1 MDAIYEGINR
11 STIIY
16 PISTLTIMSDEL
28 EKAGESYA
36 EQLTVAEK
44 MIELNIEE
52 ISLEIQYSSL
62 SKEELLAAAEELVH
76 ATDVKKA
83 YNQLQA
89 IRNALEDLLDQ
100 ERPGM
105 IRTWV
110 EDGNDPRDFVAPADT
125 TKQSIQ
131 QIISVFKKRREDE
144 RRRAEEEKLH
154 NLKQKQFILEK
165 IKALVDSEENDQSL
179 NALREYMRQWKE
191 VRQIPKEY
199 QDELYAAYKFQVDK
213 FYNQLSVF
221 NELKELDKDKNLE
234 LKIDLI
240 KRAEQLKDEPNIRKA
255 LLQLNKYHDDW
266 KNTGPVRSEISE
278 DIWKRFKAAS
288 DIVIDAKKA
297 QQAEIDEERKQNL
310 DKKIILIERAE
321 TSIAVMPSQPK
332 EWTKIGK
339 ELDELMAEW
348 KRIGPVPVDKNEEI
362 WNKFKAIRNQYY
374 GERKHFFKDLNS
386 SKKDNLAKKE
396 ALCEKAELL
405 KDSNDFMKTSDALAK
420 LQEEWKTIGPVPEE
434 HNDVIWKRFRTAFDH
449 FYSRKNEWFKQRKQ
463 DESGALIKKK
473 EVIVGLEALK
483 ANETIDHQTLFNEL
497 KSWQKQWNEA
507 GFISGKS
514 YQQLNKTYQTLADE
528 IFNRYR
534 AASNNQRNSNQK
546 EHFSNLASSSDG
558 QKRLQLEERKIKEKI
573 AKFRDEIATMENNKS
588 FFKHSKNAGAFVK
601 QFDDNIAKATEQIAK
616 AEQELKLLKSVK
628 S

>member
-1 MDAIYEGINR
+1 
-11 STIIY
+11 
-16 PISTLTIMSDEL
+16 MSDEL
-28 EKAGESYA
+28 EKAAESYA
-36 EQLTVAEK
+36 EQLTVAEQ
-44 MIELNIEE
+44 MIELNTEE
-52 ISLEIQYSSL
+52 ISLELQYSTL

-89 IRNALEDLLDQ
+89 IRNALDDLLDQ

-110 EDGNDPRDFVAPADT
+110 EAGNDPRDFVAPADN
-125 TKQSIQ
+125 TKQSLQ
-131 QIISVFKKRREDE
+131 LIIAAFKKRREDE
-144 RRRAEEEKLH
+144 RKRSEEEKLH
-154 NLKQKQFILEK
+154 NLKQKQLILDK

-266 KNTGPVRSEISE
+266 KNTGPVRAEISE

-297 QQAEIDEERKQNL
+297 EQATIDAERQQNL
-310 DKKIILIERAE
+310 DKKIVLIERAE
-321 TSIAVMPSQPK
+321 TSIAVVPTQPK
-332 EWTKIGK
+332 EWAKIGK

-348 KRIGPVPVDKNEEI
+348 KKSGPVPTDKNEEI

-386 SKKDNLAKKE
+386 SKKDNLTKKE
-396 ALCEKAELL
+396 ALCDKAESL
-405 KDSNDFMKTSDALAK
+405 KDSNEFMKTSDALAK
-420 LQEEWKTIGPVPEE
+420 LQDEWKTVGPVPEDQ
-434 HNDVIWKRFRTAFDH
+434 NDLVWKRFRTAFDH
-449 FYSRKNEWFKQRKQ
+449 FYARKNEWFKQRKQ
-463 DESGALIKKK
+463 EESGAIVKKK
-473 EVIVGLEALK
+473 EVILGLEALK
-483 ANETIDHQTLFNEL
+483 SNETIDHQSLFNEL
-497 KSWQKQWNEA
+497 KVWQKQWNDA

-514 YQQLNKTYQTLADE
+514 YQQMNKSYQALADE

-546 EHFSNLASSSDG
+546 EHFNNLATSTDG

-573 AKFRDEIATMENNKS
+573 TKFKDEIATMENNKS

>member
-1 MDAIYEGINR
+1 
-11 STIIY
+11 
-16 PISTLTIMSDEL
+16 MSDEL
-28 EKAGESYA
+28 EKAAESYA
-36 EQLTVAEK
+36 EQLTVAEQ
-44 MIELNIEE
+44 MIELNTEE
-52 ISLEIQYSSL
+52 ISLELQYSTL

-89 IRNALEDLLDQ
+89 IRNALDDLLDQ

-110 EDGNDPRDFVAPADT
+110 EAGNDPRDFVAPADT

-131 QIISVFKKRREDE
+131 QIITAFKKRREDE
-144 RRRAEEEKLH
+144 RKRAEEEKLH
-154 NLKQKQFILEK
+154 NLKQKQLILDK

-266 KNTGPVRSEISE
+266 KNTGPVRAEISE

-297 QQAEIDEERKQNL
+297 EQATIDAERQQNL
-310 DKKIILIERAE
+310 DKKIVLIERAE
-321 TSIAVMPSQPK
+321 TSIAVVPTQPK
-332 EWTKIGK
+332 EWAKIGK

-348 KRIGPVPVDKNEEI
+348 KKIGPVPADKNEEI
-362 WNKFKAIRNQYY
+362 WTKFKAIRNQYY

-386 SKKDNLAKKE
+386 SKKDNLTKKE
-396 ALCEKAELL
+396 ALCEKAESL
-405 KDSNDFMKTSDALAK
+405 KDSNEFMKTSDALAK
-420 LQEEWKTIGPVPEE
+420 LQDEWKTVGPVPEDQ
-434 HNDVIWKRFRTAFDH
+434 NDLVWKRFRTAFDH
-449 FYSRKNEWFKQRKQ
+449 FYARKNEWFKQRKQ
-463 DESGALIKKK
+463 EESGAIVKKK
-473 EVIVGLEALK
+473 EVILGLEALK
-483 ANETIDHQTLFNEL
+483 SNETIDHQTLFNEL
-497 KSWQKQWNEA
+497 KVWQKQWNDA

-514 YQQLNKTYQTLADE
+514 YQQMNKSYQALADE

-534 AASNNQRNSNQK
+534 SASNNQRNSNQK
-546 EHFSNLASSSDG
+546 EHFSNLATSTDG

-573 AKFRDEIATMENNKS
+573 TKFKDEIATMENNKS

>member
-1 MDAIYEGINR
+1 
-11 STIIY
+11 
-16 PISTLTIMSDEL
+16 MSDEL
-28 EKAGESYA
+28 EKAAESYA
-36 EQLTVAEK
+36 EQLTVAEQ
-44 MIELNIEE
+44 MIELNTEE
-52 ISLEIQYSSL
+52 ISLELQYSTL

-89 IRNALEDLLDQ
+89 IRNALDDLLDQ

-110 EDGNDPRDFVAPADT
+110 EAGNDPRDFVAPADT

-131 QIISVFKKRREDE
+131 QIITAFKKRREDE
-144 RRRAEEEKLH
+144 RKRAEEEKLH
-154 NLKQKQFILEK
+154 NLKQKQLILDK

-266 KNTGPVRSEISE
+266 KNTGPVRAEISE

-297 QQAEIDEERKQNL
+297 EQATIDAERQQNL
-310 DKKIILIERAE
+310 DKKIVLIERAE
-321 TSIAVMPSQPK
+321 TSIAVVPTQPK
-332 EWTKIGK
+332 EWAKIGK

-348 KRIGPVPVDKNEEI
+348 KKIGPVPTDKNEEI
-362 WNKFKAIRNQYY
+362 WTKFKAIRNQYY

-386 SKKDNLAKKE
+386 SKKDNLTKKE
-396 ALCEKAELL
+396 ALCEKAESL
-405 KDSNDFMKTSDALAK
+405 KDSNEFMKTSDALAK
-420 LQEEWKTIGPVPEE
+420 LQDEWKTVGPVPEDQ
-434 HNDVIWKRFRTAFDH
+434 NDLVWKRFRTAFDH
-449 FYSRKNEWFKQRKQ
+449 FYARKNEWFKQRKQ
-463 DESGALIKKK
+463 EESGAIVKKK
-473 EVIVGLEALK
+473 EVILGLEALK
-483 ANETIDHQTLFNEL
+483 SNETIDHQTLFNEL
-497 KSWQKQWNEA
+497 KVWQKQWNDA

-514 YQQLNKTYQTLADE
+514 YQQMNKSYQALADE

-534 AASNNQRNSNQK
+534 SASNNQRNSNQK
-546 EHFSNLASSSDG
+546 EHFSNLATSTDG

-573 AKFRDEIATMENNKS
+573 TKFKDEIATMENNKS

>member
-1 MDAIYEGINR
+1 
-11 STIIY
+11 
-16 PISTLTIMSDEL
+16 MSDEL
-28 EKAGESYA
+28 EKAAESYA
-36 EQLTVAEK
+36 EQLTVAEQ
-44 MIELNIEE
+44 MIELNTEE
-52 ISLEIQYSSL
+52 ISLELQYSTL

-89 IRNALEDLLDQ
+89 IRNALDDLLDQ

-110 EDGNDPRDFVAPADT
+110 EAGNDPRDFVAPADN

-131 QIISVFKKRREDE
+131 QIITAFKKRREDE
-144 RRRAEEEKLH
+144 RKRAEEEKLH
-154 NLKQKQFILEK
+154 NLKQKQLILDK

-266 KNTGPVRSEISE
+266 KNTGPVRAEISE

-297 QQAEIDEERKQNL
+297 EQATIDAERQQNL
-310 DKKIILIERAE
+310 DKKIVLIERAE
-321 TSIAVMPSQPK
+321 TSIAVVPTQPK
-332 EWTKIGK
+332 EWAKIGK

-348 KRIGPVPVDKNEEI
+348 KKIGPVPADKNEAI

-386 SKKDNLAKKE
+386 SKKDNLTKKE
-396 ALCEKAELL
+396 ALCDKAESL
-405 KDSNDFMKTSDALAK
+405 KDSNEFMKTSDALAK
-420 LQEEWKTIGPVPEE
+420 LQDEWKTVGPVPEDQ
-434 HNDVIWKRFRTAFDH
+434 NDLVWKRFRTAFDH
-449 FYSRKNEWFKQRKQ
+449 FYARKNEWFKQRKQ
-463 DESGALIKKK
+463 EESGAIVKKK
-473 EVIVGLEALK
+473 EVILGLEALK
-483 ANETIDHQTLFNEL
+483 SNETIDHQTLFNEL
-497 KSWQKQWNEA
+497 KVWQKQWNDA

-514 YQQLNKTYQTLADE
+514 YQQMNKSYQALADE

-546 EHFSNLASSSDG
+546 EHFSNLATSTDG

-573 AKFRDEIATMENNKS
+573 TKFKDEIATMENNKS

>member
-1 MDAIYEGINR
+1 
-11 STIIY
+11 
-16 PISTLTIMSDEL
+16 MSDEL
-28 EKAGESYA
+28 EKAAESYA
-36 EQLTVAEK
+36 EQLTVAEQ
-44 MIELNIEE
+44 MIELNTEE
-52 ISLEIQYSSL
+52 ISLELQYSTL
-62 SKEELLAAAEELVH
+62 SKEELLTAAEELVH

-89 IRNALEDLLDQ
+89 IRNALDDLLDQ

-110 EDGNDPRDFVAPADT
+110 EAGNDPRDFVAPADN

-131 QIISVFKKRREDE
+131 QIITAFKKRREDE
-144 RRRAEEEKLH
+144 RKRAEEEKLH
-154 NLKQKQFILEK
+154 NLKQKQLILDK

-266 KNTGPVRSEISE
+266 KNTGPVRAEISE

-297 QQAEIDEERKQNL
+297 EQATIDAERQQNL
-310 DKKIILIERAE
+310 DKKIVLIERAE
-321 TSIAVMPSQPK
+321 TSIAVVPTQPK
-332 EWTKIGK
+332 EWAKIGK

-348 KRIGPVPVDKNEEI
+348 KKIGPVPTDKNEEI

-386 SKKDNLAKKE
+386 SKKDNLTKKE
-396 ALCEKAELL
+396 ALCDKAESL
-405 KDSNDFMKTSDALAK
+405 KDSNEFMKTSDALAK
-420 LQEEWKTIGPVPEE
+420 LQDEWKTVGPVPEDQ
-434 HNDVIWKRFRTAFDH
+434 NDLVWKRFRTAFDH
-449 FYSRKNEWFKQRKQ
+449 FYARKNEWFKQRKQ
-463 DESGALIKKK
+463 EESGAIVKKK
-473 EVIVGLEALK
+473 EVILGLEALK
-483 ANETIDHQTLFNEL
+483 SNETIDHQTLFNEL
-497 KSWQKQWNEA
+497 KVWQKQWNDA

-514 YQQLNKTYQTLADE
+514 YQQMNKSYQALADE

-546 EHFSNLASSSDG
+546 EHFSNLATSTDG
-558 QKRLQLEERKIKEKI
+558 QKHLQLEERKIKEKI
-573 AKFRDEIATMENNKS
+573 TKFKDEIATMENNKS

>member
-1 MDAIYEGINR
+1 
-11 STIIY
+11 
-16 PISTLTIMSDEL
+16 MSDEL
-28 EKAGESYA
+28 EKASESYA
-36 EQLTVAEK
+36 EQLTVAEQ
-44 MIELNIEE
+44 MIELNTEE
-52 ISLEIQYSSL
+52 ISLELQYSTL
-62 SKEELLAAAEELVH
+62 TKEELLAAADALVH
-76 ATDVKKA
+76 AIDVKKA
-83 YNQLQA
+83 FNQLQA
-89 IRNALEDLLDQ
+89 IRNALDDLLDQ
-100 ERPGM
+100 ERPGI

-110 EDGNDPRDFVAPADT
+110 EAGNDPRDFVAPVDS

-131 QIISVFKKRREDE
+131 RIVTDFKKRRENE
-144 RRRAEEEKLH
+144 RKRAEEEKLH
-154 NLKQKQFILEK
+154 NLKQKQLILDK
-165 IKALVDSEENDQSL
+165 IKALVDSEETDQSL
-179 NALREYMRQWKE
+179 NALRDYMRAWKE

-266 KNTGPVRSEISE
+266 KNTGPVRAEISE

-297 QQAEIDEERKQNL
+297 DQVTLDAERQQNL
-310 DKKIILIERAE
+310 DKKIVLIERAE
-321 TSIAVMPSQPK
+321 TSIAVVPTQPK
-332 EWTKIGK
+332 EWAKIGK

-348 KRIGPVPVDKNEEI
+348 KKIGPVPTDKNEEI

-374 GERKHFFKDLNS
+374 GERKHFFRDLNS
-386 SKKDNLAKKE
+386 SKKDNLTKKE
-396 ALCEKAELL
+396 ALCEKAESL
-405 KDSNDFMKTSDALAK
+405 KDSNEFMKTSDTFAK
-420 LQEEWKTIGPVPEE
+420 LQDEWKTVGPVPEDQ
-434 HNDVIWKRFRTAFDH
+434 NDLVWKRFRSAFDH
-449 FYSRKNEWFKQRKQ
+449 FYTRKNEWFKQRKQ
-463 DESGALIKKK
+463 EEGGAIVKKK
-473 EVIVGLEALK
+473 EVILGLDVLK
-483 ANETIDHQTLFNEL
+483 SNETIDHETLFNEL
-497 KSWQKQWNEA
+497 KIWQKQWNDA

-528 IFNRYR
+528 IFQRYR
-534 AASNNQRNSNQK
+534 SASNNQRNSNQK
-546 EHFSNLASSSDG
+546 KHFSNLTTSTDG
-558 QKRLQLEERKIKEKI
+558 QKRLELEDRKIKEKI
-573 AKFRDEIATMENNKS
+573 AKFRNEIATMENNKS
-588 FFKHSKNAGAFVK
+588 FFKHSKNAGDFVK

>member
-1 MDAIYEGINR
+1 
-11 STIIY
+11 
-16 PISTLTIMSDEL
+16 MSDEL
-28 EKAGESYA
+28 EKAAESYA
-36 EQLTVAEK
+36 EQLTVAEQ
-44 MIELNIEE
+44 MIELNTEE
-52 ISLEIQYSSL
+52 ISLELQYSTL

-89 IRNALEDLLDQ
+89 IRNALDDLLDQ

-110 EDGNDPRDFVAPADT
+110 EAGNDPRDFVAPADN

-131 QIISVFKKRREDE
+131 QIITAFKKRREDE
-144 RRRAEEEKLH
+144 RKRAEEEKLH
-154 NLKQKQFILEK
+154 NLKQKQLILDK

-266 KNTGPVRSEISE
+266 KNTGPVRAEISE

-297 QQAEIDEERKQNL
+297 EQATIDAERQQNL
-310 DKKIILIERAE
+310 DKKIVLIERAE
-321 TSIAVMPSQPK
+321 TSIAVVPTQPK
-332 EWTKIGK
+332 EWAKIGK

-348 KRIGPVPVDKNEEI
+348 KKIGPVPSDKNEEI
-362 WNKFKAIRNQYY
+362 WTKFKAIRNQYY

-386 SKKDNLAKKE
+386 SKKDNLTKKE
-396 ALCEKAELL
+396 ALCEKAESL
-405 KDSNDFMKTSDALAK
+405 KDSNEFVKTSDALSK
-420 LQEEWKTIGPVPEE
+420 LQDEWKTVGPVPEDQ
-434 HNDVIWKRFRTAFDH
+434 NDLVWKRFRTAFDH
-449 FYSRKNEWFKQRKQ
+449 FYARKNEWFKQRKQ
-463 DESGALIKKK
+463 EESGAIVKKK
-473 EVIVGLEALK
+473 EVILGLEALK
-483 ANETIDHQTLFNEL
+483 SNETIDHQSLFNEL
-497 KSWQKQWNEA
+497 KVWQKQWNDA

-514 YQQLNKTYQTLADE
+514 YQQMNKTYQALADE

-534 AASNNQRNSNQK
+534 SASTNQRNSNQK
-546 EHFSNLASSSDG
+546 EHFSNLATSTDG

-573 AKFRDEIATMENNKS
+573 TKFKDEIATMENNKS

>member
-1 MDAIYEGINR
+1 
-11 STIIY
+11 
-16 PISTLTIMSDEL
+16 MSDEL
-28 EKAGESYA
+28 EKAAESYA
-36 EQLTVAEK
+36 EQLTVAEQ
-44 MIELNIEE
+44 MIELNTEE
-52 ISLEIQYSSL
+52 ISLELQYSTL
-62 SKEELLAAAEELVH
+62 SKEELLVAAEELVH

-89 IRNALEDLLDQ
+89 IRNALDDLLDQ

-110 EDGNDPRDFVAPADT
+110 EAGNDPRDFVAPADN

-131 QIISVFKKRREDE
+131 QIITAFKKRREDE
-144 RRRAEEEKLH
+144 RKRAEEEKLH
-154 NLKQKQFILEK
+154 NLKQKQLILDK

-266 KNTGPVRSEISE
+266 KNTGPVRAEISE

-297 QQAEIDEERKQNL
+297 EQATIDAERQQNL
-310 DKKIILIERAE
+310 DKKIVLIERAE
-321 TSIAVMPSQPK
+321 TSIAVVPTQPK
-332 EWTKIGK
+332 EWAKIGK

-348 KRIGPVPVDKNEEI
+348 KKIGPVPADKNEAI

-386 SKKDNLAKKE
+386 SKKDNLTKKE
-396 ALCEKAELL
+396 ALCDKAESL
-405 KDSNDFMKTSDALAK
+405 KDSNEFMKTSDALAK
-420 LQEEWKTIGPVPEE
+420 LQDEWKTVGPVPEDQ
-434 HNDVIWKRFRTAFDH
+434 NDLVWKRFRTAFDH
-449 FYSRKNEWFKQRKQ
+449 FYARKNEWFKQRKQ
-463 DESGALIKKK
+463 EESGAIVKKK
-473 EVIVGLEALK
+473 EVILGLEALK
-483 ANETIDHQTLFNEL
+483 SNETIDHQTLFNEL
-497 KSWQKQWNEA
+497 KVWQKQWNDA

-514 YQQLNKTYQTLADE
+514 YQQMNKSYQALADE

-546 EHFSNLASSSDG
+546 EHFSNLATSTDG

-573 AKFRDEIATMENNKS
+573 TKFKDEIATMENNKS

>member
-1 MDAIYEGINR
+1 
-11 STIIY
+11 
-16 PISTLTIMSDEL
+16 MSDEL
-28 EKAGESYA
+28 EKASESYA
-36 EQLTVAEK
+36 EQLTVAEQ
-44 MIELNIEE
+44 MIELNTEE
-52 ISLEIQYSSL
+52 ISLELQYSTL
-62 SKEELLAAAEELVH
+62 TKEELLAAADALVH
-76 ATDVKKA
+76 AIDVKKA
-83 YNQLQA
+83 FNQLQA
-89 IRNALEDLLDQ
+89 IRNALDDLLDQ
-100 ERPGM
+100 ERPGI

-110 EDGNDPRDFVAPADT
+110 EAGNDPRDFVAPVDS

-131 QIISVFKKRREDE
+131 RIVTDFKKRRENE
-144 RRRAEEEKLH
+144 RKRAEEEKLH
-154 NLKQKQFILEK
+154 NLKQKQLILDK
-165 IKALVDSEENDQSL
+165 IKALVDSEETDQSL
-179 NALREYMRQWKE
+179 NALRDYMRAWKE

-266 KNTGPVRSEISE
+266 KNTGPVRAEISE

-297 QQAEIDEERKQNL
+297 DQVTLDAERQQNL
-310 DKKIILIERAE
+310 DKKIVLIERAE
-321 TSIAVMPSQPK
+321 TSIAVVPTQPK
-332 EWTKIGK
+332 EWAKIGK

-348 KRIGPVPVDKNEEI
+348 KKIGPVPTDKNEEI

-386 SKKDNLAKKE
+386 SKKDNLTKKE
-396 ALCEKAELL
+396 ALCDKAESL
-405 KDSNDFMKTSDALAK
+405 KDSNEFMKTSDALAK
-420 LQEEWKTIGPVPEE
+420 LQDEWKTVGPVPEDQ
-434 HNDVIWKRFRTAFDH
+434 NDLVWKRFRTAFDH
-449 FYSRKNEWFKQRKQ
+449 FYARKNEWFKQRKQ
-463 DESGALIKKK
+463 EESGAIVKKK
-473 EVIVGLEALK
+473 EVILGLEALK
-483 ANETIDHQTLFNEL
+483 SNETIDHQTLFNEL
-497 KSWQKQWNEA
+497 KVWQKQWNDA

-514 YQQLNKTYQTLADE
+514 YQQMNKSYQALADE

-546 EHFSNLASSSDG
+546 EHFSNLATSTDG

-573 AKFRDEIATMENNKS
+573 TKFKDEIATMENNKS

>member
-1 MDAIYEGINR
+1 
-11 STIIY
+11 
-16 PISTLTIMSDEL
+16 MSDEL
-28 EKAGESYA
+28 EKASESYA
-36 EQLTVAEK
+36 EQLTVAEQ
-44 MIELNIEE
+44 MIELNTEE
-52 ISLEIQYSSL
+52 ISLELQYSTL
-62 SKEELLAAAEELVH
+62 TKEELLAAADALVH
-76 ATDVKKA
+76 AIDVKKA
-83 YNQLQA
+83 FNQLQA
-89 IRNALEDLLDQ
+89 IRNALDDLLDQ
-100 ERPGM
+100 ERPGI

-110 EDGNDPRDFVAPADT
+110 EAGNDPRDFVAPVDS

-131 QIISVFKKRREDE
+131 RIVTDFKKRRENE
-144 RRRAEEEKLH
+144 RKRAEEEKLH
-154 NLKQKQFILEK
+154 NLKQKQLILDK
-165 IKALVDSEENDQSL
+165 IKALVDSEETDQSL
-179 NALREYMRQWKE
+179 NALRDYMRAWKE

-266 KNTGPVRSEISE
+266 KNTGPVRAEISE

-297 QQAEIDEERKQNL
+297 DQVTLDAERQQNL
-310 DKKIILIERAE
+310 DKKIVLIERAE
-321 TSIAVMPSQPK
+321 TSIAVVPTQPK
-332 EWTKIGK
+332 EWAKIGK

-348 KRIGPVPVDKNEEI
+348 KKIGPVPTDKNEEI

-374 GERKHFFKDLNS
+374 GERKHFFRDLNS
-386 SKKDNLAKKE
+386 SKKDNLTKKE
-396 ALCEKAELL
+396 ALCEKAESL
-405 KDSNDFMKTSDALAK
+405 KDSNEFMKTSDTFAK
-420 LQEEWKTIGPVPEE
+420 LQDEWKTVGPVPEDQ
-434 HNDVIWKRFRTAFDH
+434 NDLVWKRFRSAFDH
-449 FYSRKNEWFKQRKQ
+449 FYTRKNEWFKQRKQ
-463 DESGALIKKK
+463 EEGGAIVKKK
-473 EVIVGLEALK
+473 EVILGLDVLK
-483 ANETIDHQTLFNEL
+483 SNETIDHETLFNEL
-497 KSWQKQWNEA
+497 KIWQKQWNDA

-528 IFNRYR
+528 IFQRYR
-534 AASNNQRNSNQK
+534 SASNNQRNYNQK
-546 EHFSNLASSSDG
+546 KHFSNLTTSTDG
-558 QKRLQLEERKIKEKI
+558 QKRLELEDRKIKEKI
-573 AKFRDEIATMENNKS
+573 AKFRNEIATMENNKS
-588 FFKHSKNAGAFVK
+588 FFKHSKNAGDFVK

>member
-1 MDAIYEGINR
+1 
-11 STIIY
+11 
-16 PISTLTIMSDEL
+16 MSDEL
-28 EKAGESYA
+28 EKAAESYA
-36 EQLTVAEK
+36 EQLTVAEQ
-44 MIELNIEE
+44 MIELNTEE
-52 ISLEIQYSSL
+52 ISLELQYSTL

-89 IRNALEDLLDQ
+89 IRNALDDLLDQ

-110 EDGNDPRDFVAPADT
+110 EAGNDPRDFVAPADN

-131 QIISVFKKRREDE
+131 QIITAFKKRREDE
-144 RRRAEEEKLH
+144 RKRAEEEKLH
-154 NLKQKQFILEK
+154 NLKQKQLILDK

-266 KNTGPVRSEISE
+266 KNTGPVRAEISE

-297 QQAEIDEERKQNL
+297 EQATIDAERQQNL
-310 DKKIILIERAE
+310 DKKIVLIERAE
-321 TSIAVMPSQPK
+321 TSIAVVPTQPK
-332 EWTKIGK
+332 EWAKIGK

-348 KRIGPVPVDKNEEI
+348 KKIGPVPTDKNEEI

-386 SKKDNLAKKE
+386 SKKDNLTKKE
-396 ALCEKAELL
+396 ALCDKAESL
-405 KDSNDFMKTSDALAK
+405 KDSNEFMKTSDALAK
-420 LQEEWKTIGPVPEE
+420 LQDEWKTVGPVPEDQ
-434 HNDVIWKRFRTAFDH
+434 NDLVWKRFRTAFDH
-449 FYSRKNEWFKQRKQ
+449 FYARKNEWFKQRKQ
-463 DESGALIKKK
+463 EESGAIVKKK
-473 EVIVGLEALK
+473 EVILGLEALK
-483 ANETIDHQTLFNEL
+483 SNETIDHQTLFNEL
-497 KSWQKQWNEA
+497 KVWQKQWNDA

-514 YQQLNKTYQTLADE
+514 YQQMNKSYQALADE

-546 EHFSNLASSSDG
+546 EHFSNLATSTDG

-573 AKFRDEIATMENNKS
+573 TKFKDEIATMENNKS

>member
-1 MDAIYEGINR
+1 
-11 STIIY
+11 
-16 PISTLTIMSDEL
+16 MSDEL
-28 EKAGESYA
+28 EKASESYA
-36 EQLTVAEK
+36 EQLTVAEQ
-44 MIELNIEE
+44 MIELNTEE
-52 ISLEIQYSSL
+52 ISLELQYSTL
-62 SKEELLAAAEELVH
+62 TKEELLAAADALVH
-76 ATDVKKA
+76 AIDVKKA
-83 YNQLQA
+83 FNQLQA
-89 IRNALEDLLDQ
+89 IRNALDDLLDQ
-100 ERPGM
+100 ERPGI

-110 EDGNDPRDFVAPADT
+110 EAGNDPRDFVAPVDS

-131 QIISVFKKRREDE
+131 RIVTDFKKRRENE
-144 RRRAEEEKLH
+144 RKRAEEEKLH
-154 NLKQKQFILEK
+154 NLKQKQLILDK
-165 IKALVDSEENDQSL
+165 IKALVDSEETDQSL
-179 NALREYMRQWKE
+179 NALREYMRAWKE

-266 KNTGPVRSEISE
+266 KNTGPVRAEISE

-297 QQAEIDEERKQNL
+297 QQTTIDAERQQNL
-310 DKKIILIERAE
+310 DKKIVLIERAE
-321 TSIAVMPSQPK
+321 TSIAVVPTQPK
-332 EWTKIGK
+332 EWAKIGK

-348 KRIGPVPVDKNEEI
+348 KKIGPVPTDKNEEI

-386 SKKDNLAKKE
+386 SKKDNLTKKE
-396 ALCEKAELL
+396 ALCEKAESL
-405 KDSNDFMKTSDALAK
+405 KDSNEFMKTSDTFAK
-420 LQEEWKTIGPVPEE
+420 LQDEWKTVGPVPEDQ
-434 HNDVIWKRFRTAFDH
+434 NDLVWKRFRSAFDH
-449 FYSRKNEWFKQRKQ
+449 FYTRKNEWFKQRKQ
-463 DESGALIKKK
+463 EEGGAIVKKK
-473 EVIVGLEALK
+473 EVILGLDALK
-483 ANETIDHQTLFNEL
+483 SNETIDHETLFNEL
-497 KSWQKQWNEA
+497 KIWQKQWNDA

-528 IFNRYR
+528 IFQRYR
-534 AASNNQRNSNQK
+534 SASNNQRNSNQK
-546 EHFSNLASSSDG
+546 KHFSNLATNTDG
-558 QKRLQLEERKIKEKI
+558 QKRLQLEDRKIKEKI
-573 AKFRDEIATMENNKS
+573 AKFRNEIATMENNKS
-588 FFKHSKNAGAFVK
+588 FFKHSKNAGDFVK

-616 AEQELKLLKSVK
+616 AEQELKLLKNVK

>member
-1 MDAIYEGINR
+1 
-11 STIIY
+11 
-16 PISTLTIMSDEL
+16 MSDEL
-28 EKAGESYA
+28 EKAAESYA
-36 EQLTVAEK
+36 EQLTVAEQ
-44 MIELNIEE
+44 MIELNTEE
-52 ISLEIQYSSL
+52 ISLELQYSTL
-62 SKEELLAAAEELVH
+62 GKEELLAAAEELVH

-89 IRNALEDLLDQ
+89 IRNALDDLLDQ

-110 EDGNDPRDFVAPADT
+110 EAGNDPRDFVAPSDN

-131 QIISVFKKRREDE
+131 QIITAFKKRREDE
-144 RRRAEEEKLH
+144 RKRAEEEKLH
-154 NLKQKQFILEK
+154 NLKQKQLILDK

-266 KNTGPVRSEISE
+266 KNTGPVRAEISE

-297 QQAEIDEERKQNL
+297 EQATIDAERQQNL
-310 DKKIILIERAE
+310 DKKIVLIERAE
-321 TSIAVMPSQPK
+321 TSIAVVPTQPK
-332 EWTKIGK
+332 EWAKIGK

-348 KRIGPVPVDKNEEI
+348 KKIGPVPTDKNEEI
-362 WNKFKAIRNQYY
+362 WTKFKAIRNQYY

-386 SKKDNLAKKE
+386 SKKDNLTKKE
-396 ALCEKAELL
+396 ALCDKAESL
-405 KDSNDFMKTSDALAK
+405 KDSNEFMKTSDALAK
-420 LQEEWKTIGPVPEE
+420 LQDEWKTVGPVPEDQ
-434 HNDVIWKRFRTAFDH
+434 NDLVWKRFRTAFDH
-449 FYSRKNEWFKQRKQ
+449 FYARKNEWFKQRKQ
-463 DESGALIKKK
+463 EESGAIVKKK
-473 EVIVGLEALK
+473 EVILGLEALK
-483 ANETIDHQTLFNEL
+483 SNETIDHQTLFNEL
-497 KSWQKQWNEA
+497 KVWQKRWNDA

-514 YQQLNKTYQTLADE
+514 YQQMNKTYQALADE

-534 AASNNQRNSNQK
+534 SASNNQRNSNQK
-546 EHFSNLASSSDG
+546 EHFSNLATSTDG

-573 AKFRDEIATMENNKS
+573 TKFKDEIATMENNKS

>member
-1 MDAIYEGINR
+1 
-11 STIIY
+11 
-16 PISTLTIMSDEL
+16 MSDEL
-28 EKAGESYA
+28 EKAAESYA
-36 EQLTVAEK
+36 EQLTVAEQ
-44 MIELNIEE
+44 MIELNTEE
-52 ISLEIQYSSL
+52 ISLELQYSTL

-76 ATDVKKA
+76 ATDVKKS

-89 IRNALEDLLDQ
+89 IRNALDDLLDQ

-110 EDGNDPRDFVAPADT
+110 EAGNDPRDFVAPADN

-131 QIISVFKKRREDE
+131 QIITAFKKRREDE
-144 RRRAEEEKLH
+144 RKRAEEEKLH
-154 NLKQKQFILEK
+154 NLKQKQLILDK

-179 NALREYMRQWKE
+179 SALREYMRQWKE

-240 KRAEQLKDEPNIRKA
+240 KRAEQLKDEPNIRQA
-255 LLQLNKYHDDW
+255 LLQSNKYHDDW
-266 KNTGPVRSEISE
+266 KNTGPVRAEISE

-297 QQAEIDEERKQNL
+297 EQATIDAERQQNL
-310 DKKIILIERAE
+310 DKKIVLIERAE
-321 TSIAVMPSQPK
+321 TSIAVVPTQPK
-332 EWTKIGK
+332 EWAKIGK

-348 KRIGPVPVDKNEEI
+348 KKIGPVPTDKNEEI
-362 WNKFKAIRNQYY
+362 WTKFKAIRNQYY

-386 SKKDNLAKKE
+386 SKKDNLTKKE
-396 ALCEKAELL
+396 ALCDKAESL
-405 KDSNDFMKTSDALAK
+405 KDSNEFMKTSDALAK
-420 LQEEWKTIGPVPEE
+420 LQDEWKTVGPVPEDQ
-434 HNDVIWKRFRTAFDH
+434 NDLVWKRFRTAFDH
-449 FYSRKNEWFKQRKQ
+449 FYARKNEWFKQRKQ
-463 DESGALIKKK
+463 EESGAIVKKK
-473 EVIVGLEALK
+473 EVILGLEALK
-483 ANETIDHQTLFNEL
+483 SNETIDHQTLFNEL
-497 KSWQKQWNEA
+497 KVWQKQWNDA

-514 YQQLNKTYQTLADE
+514 YQQMNKTYQALADE

-534 AASNNQRNSNQK
+534 SASNNQRNSNQK
-546 EHFSNLASSSDG
+546 EHFSNLATSTDG

-573 AKFRDEIATMENNKS
+573 TKFKDEIATMENNKS

>member
-1 MDAIYEGINR
+1 
-11 STIIY
+11 
-16 PISTLTIMSDEL
+16 MSDEL
-28 EKAGESYA
+28 EKAAESYA
-36 EQLTVAEK
+36 EQLTVAEQ
-44 MIELNIEE
+44 MIELNTEE
-52 ISLEIQYSSL
+52 ISLELQYSTL

-89 IRNALEDLLDQ
+89 IRNALDDLLDQ

-110 EDGNDPRDFVAPADT
+110 EAGNDPRDFVAPADT

-131 QIISVFKKRREDE
+131 QIITAFKKRREDE
-144 RRRAEEEKLH
+144 RKRAEEEKLH
-154 NLKQKQFILEK
+154 NLKQKQLILDK

-266 KNTGPVRSEISE
+266 KNTGPVRAEISE

-297 QQAEIDEERKQNL
+297 EQATIDAERQQNL
-310 DKKIILIERAE
+310 DKKIVLIERAE
-321 TSIAVMPSQPK
+321 TSIAVVPTQPK
-332 EWTKIGK
+332 EWAKIGK

-348 KRIGPVPVDKNEEI
+348 KKIGPVPTDKNEEI
-362 WNKFKAIRNQYY
+362 WTKFKAIRNQYY

-386 SKKDNLAKKE
+386 SKKDNLTKKE
-396 ALCEKAELL
+396 ALCEKAESL
-405 KDSNDFMKTSDALAK
+405 KDSNEFMKTSDALAK
-420 LQEEWKTIGPVPEE
+420 LQDEWKTVGPVPEDQ
-434 HNDVIWKRFRTAFDH
+434 NDLVWKRFRTAFDH
-449 FYSRKNEWFKQRKQ
+449 FYARKNEWFKQRKQ
-463 DESGALIKKK
+463 EESGAIVKKK
-473 EVIVGLEALK
+473 EVILGLEALK
-483 ANETIDHQTLFNEL
+483 SNETIDHQTLFNEL
-497 KSWQKQWNEA
+497 KVWQKQWNDA

-514 YQQLNKTYQTLADE
+514 YQQMNKTYQALADE

-534 AASNNQRNSNQK
+534 SASNNQRNSNQK
-546 EHFSNLASSSDG
+546 EHFSNLATSTDG

-573 AKFRDEIATMENNKS
+573 TKFKDEIATMENNKS

>member
-1 MDAIYEGINR
+1 
-11 STIIY
+11 
-16 PISTLTIMSDEL
+16 MSDEL
-28 EKAGESYA
+28 EKAAESYA
-36 EQLTVAEK
+36 EQLNVAEK
-44 MIELNIEE
+44 MIELNAEE
-52 ISLEIQYSSL
+52 ISLELQYATL

-89 IRNALEDLLDQ
+89 IRNAMDDLLDQ
-100 ERPGM
+100 ERPSL

-110 EDGNDPRDFVAPADT
+110 EAGNDPRDFVAPVDN

-131 QIISVFKKRREDE
+131 QIITAFKKRREDE
-144 RRRAEEEKLH
+144 RKRAEEEKLH
-154 NLKQKQFILEK
+154 NLKQKQLILEK

-266 KNTGPVRSEISE
+266 KNTGPVRAEISE

-297 QQAEIDEERKQNL
+297 EQTTIDAERQQNL
-310 DKKIILIERAE
+310 DKKIVLIERAE
-321 TSIAVMPSQPK
+321 TSIAVVPTQPK
-332 EWTKIGK
+332 EWAKIGK

-348 KRIGPVPVDKNEEI
+348 KKIGPVPADKNEEI

-386 SKKDNLAKKE
+386 SKKDNLSKKE
-396 ALCEKAELL
+396 ALCEKAESL
-405 KDSNDFMKTSDALAK
+405 KDSSEFMKTSDALAK
-420 LQEEWKTIGPVPEE
+420 LQDEWKTVGPVPEDQ
-434 HNDVIWKRFRTAFDH
+434 NDIVWKRFRSAFDH
-449 FYSRKNEWFKQRKQ
+449 FYARKNEWFKQRKQ
-463 DESGALIKKK
+463 EESGAVVKKK

-483 ANETIDHQTLFNEL
+483 SNETIDHQTLFNEL
-497 KSWQKQWNEA
+497 KSWQKQWNDA

-514 YQQLNKTYQTLADE
+514 YQQLNKTYQALADE

-534 AASNNQRNSNQK
+534 TASNNQRNSNQK
-546 EHFSNLASSSDG
+546 EHFSSLASSTDG
-558 QKRLQLEERKIKEKI
+558 QKRLQMEERKIKEKI
-573 AKFRDEIATMENNKS
+573 AKFKDEIATMENNKS

>member
-1 MDAIYEGINR
+1 
-11 STIIY
+11 
-16 PISTLTIMSDEL
+16 MSDEL
-28 EKAGESYA
+28 EKAAESYA
-36 EQLTVAEK
+36 EQLNVAEK
-44 MIELNIEE
+44 MIELNAEE
-52 ISLEIQYSSL
+52 ISLELQYATL

-89 IRNALEDLLDQ
+89 IRNAMDDLLDQ
-100 ERPGM
+100 ERPSL

-110 EDGNDPRDFVAPADT
+110 EAGNDPRDFVAPVDN

-131 QIISVFKKRREDE
+131 QIITAFKKRREDE
-144 RRRAEEEKLH
+144 RKRAEEEKLH
-154 NLKQKQFILEK
+154 NLKQKQLILEK

-266 KNTGPVRSEISE
+266 KNTGPVRAEISE

-297 QQAEIDEERKQNL
+297 EQATIDAERQQNL
-310 DKKIILIERAE
+310 DKKIVLIERAE
-321 TSIAVMPSQPK
+321 TSIAVVPTQPK
-332 EWTKIGK
+332 EWAKIGK

-348 KRIGPVPVDKNEEI
+348 KKIGPVPADKNEEV

-386 SKKDNLAKKE
+386 SKKDNLSKKE
-396 ALCEKAELL
+396 ALCEKAESL
-405 KDSNDFMKTSDALAK
+405 KDSSEFMKTSDALAK
-420 LQEEWKTIGPVPEE
+420 LQDEWKTVGPVPEDQ
-434 HNDVIWKRFRTAFDH
+434 NDIVWKRFRSAFDH
-449 FYSRKNEWFKQRKQ
+449 FYARKNEWFKQRKQ
-463 DESGALIKKK
+463 EESGAVVKKK

-483 ANETIDHQTLFNEL
+483 SNETIDHQTLFNEL
-497 KSWQKQWNEA
+497 KSWQKQWNDA

-514 YQQLNKTYQTLADE
+514 YQQLNKTYQALADE

-534 AASNNQRNSNQK
+534 TASNNQRNSNQK
-546 EHFSNLASSSDG
+546 EHFSSLASSTDG
-558 QKRLQLEERKIKEKI
+558 QKRLQMEERKIKEKI
-573 AKFRDEIATMENNKS
+573 AKFKDEIATMENNKS

-628 S
+628 L

>member
-1 MDAIYEGINR
+1 
-11 STIIY
+11 
-16 PISTLTIMSDEL
+16 MSDEL
-28 EKAGESYA
+28 EKAAESYA
-36 EQLTVAEK
+36 EQLTVAEQ
-44 MIELNIEE
+44 MIELNTEE
-52 ISLEIQYSSL
+52 ISLEIQYSTL

-89 IRNALEDLLDQ
+89 IRNALDDLLDQ

-110 EDGNDPRDFVAPADT
+110 EAGNDPRDFVAPADN

-131 QIISVFKKRREDE
+131 QIITAFKKRREDE
-144 RRRAEEEKLH
+144 RKRAEEEKLH
-154 NLKQKQFILEK
+154 NLKQKQLILDK

-266 KNTGPVRSEISE
+266 KNTGPVRAEISE

-297 QQAEIDEERKQNL
+297 EQATIDAERQQNL
-310 DKKIILIERAE
+310 DKKIVLIERAE
-321 TSIAVMPSQPK
+321 TSIAVVPTQPK
-332 EWTKIGK
+332 EWAKIGK

-348 KRIGPVPVDKNEEI
+348 KKIGPVPTDKNEDI
-362 WNKFKAIRNQYY
+362 WTKFKAIRNQYY

-386 SKKDNLAKKE
+386 SKKDNLTKKE
-396 ALCEKAELL
+396 ALCDKAESL
-405 KDSNDFMKTSDALAK
+405 KDSNEFMKTSDALAK
-420 LQEEWKTIGPVPEE
+420 LQDEWKTVGPVPEDQ
-434 HNDVIWKRFRTAFDH
+434 NDLVWKRFRTAFDH
-449 FYSRKNEWFKQRKQ
+449 FYARKNEWFKQRKQ
-463 DESGALIKKK
+463 EESGAIVKKK
-473 EVIVGLEALK
+473 EVISGLEALK
-483 ANETIDHQTLFNEL
+483 SNETIDHQTLFNEL
-497 KSWQKQWNEA
+497 KVWQKQWNDA

-514 YQQLNKTYQTLADE
+514 YQQMNKTYQALADE

-534 AASNNQRNSNQK
+534 SASNNQRNSNQK
-546 EHFSNLASSSDG
+546 EHFSNLATSTDG

-573 AKFRDEIATMENNKS
+573 TKFKDEIATMENNKS

>member
-1 MDAIYEGINR
+1 
-11 STIIY
+11 
-16 PISTLTIMSDEL
+16 MSDEL
-28 EKAGESYA
+28 EKAAESYA
-36 EQLTVAEK
+36 EQLTVAEQ
-44 MIELNIEE
+44 MIELNTEE
-52 ISLEIQYSSL
+52 ISLELQYSTL

-89 IRNALEDLLDQ
+89 IRNALDDLLDQ

-110 EDGNDPRDFVAPADT
+110 EAGNDPRDFVAPADN

-131 QIISVFKKRREDE
+131 QIITAFKKRREDE
-144 RRRAEEEKLH
+144 RKRAEEEKLH
-154 NLKQKQFILEK
+154 NLKQKQLILDK

-266 KNTGPVRSEISE
+266 KNTGPVRAEISE

-297 QQAEIDEERKQNL
+297 EQATIDAERQQNL
-310 DKKIILIERAE
+310 DKKIVLIERAE
-321 TSIAVMPSQPK
+321 TSIAVVPTQPK
-332 EWTKIGK
+332 EWAKIGK

-348 KRIGPVPVDKNEEI
+348 KKIGPVPTDKNEEI

-386 SKKDNLAKKE
+386 SKKDNLTKKE
-396 ALCEKAELL
+396 ALCDKAESL
-405 KDSNDFMKTSDALAK
+405 KDSNEFMKTSDALAK
-420 LQEEWKTIGPVPEE
+420 LQDEWKTVGPVPEDQ
-434 HNDVIWKRFRTAFDH
+434 NDLVWKRFRTAFDH
-449 FYSRKNEWFKQRKQ
+449 FYARKNEWFKQRKQ
-463 DESGALIKKK
+463 EESGAIVKKK
-473 EVIVGLEALK
+473 EVILGLEALK
-483 ANETIDHQTLFNEL
+483 SNETIDHQTLFNEL
-497 KSWQKQWNEA
+497 KVWQKQWNDA
-507 GFISGKS
+507 GFVSGKS
-514 YQQLNKTYQTLADE
+514 YQQMNKSYQALADE

-546 EHFSNLASSSDG
+546 EHFSNLATSTDG

-573 AKFRDEIATMENNKS
+573 TKFKDEIATMENNKS

>member
-1 MDAIYEGINR
+1 
-11 STIIY
+11 
-16 PISTLTIMSDEL
+16 MSDEL
-28 EKAGESYA
+28 EKASESYA
-36 EQLTVAEK
+36 EQLTVAEQ
-44 MIELNIEE
+44 MIELNTEE
-52 ISLEIQYSSL
+52 ISLELQYSTL
-62 SKEELLAAAEELVH
+62 TKEELLAAADALVH
-76 ATDVKKA
+76 AIDVKKA
-83 YNQLQA
+83 FNQLQA
-89 IRNALEDLLDQ
+89 IRNALDDLLDQ
-100 ERPGM
+100 ERPGI

-110 EDGNDPRDFVAPADT
+110 EAGNDPRDFVAPVDS

-131 QIISVFKKRREDE
+131 RIVTDFKKRRENE
-144 RRRAEEEKLH
+144 RKRAEEEKLH
-154 NLKQKQFILEK
+154 NLKQKQLILDK
-165 IKALVDSEENDQSL
+165 IKALVDSEETDQSL
-179 NALREYMRQWKE
+179 NALREYMRAWKE

-266 KNTGPVRSEISE
+266 KNTGPVRAEISE

-297 QQAEIDEERKQNL
+297 QQTTIDAERQQNL
-310 DKKIILIERAE
+310 DKKIVLIERAE
-321 TSIAVMPSQPK
+321 TSIAVVPTQPK
-332 EWTKIGK
+332 EWAKIGK

-348 KRIGPVPVDKNEEI
+348 KKIGPVPTDKNEEI

-386 SKKDNLAKKE
+386 SKKDNLTKKE
-396 ALCEKAELL
+396 ALCEKAESL
-405 KDSNDFMKTSDALAK
+405 KDSNEFMKTSDTFAK
-420 LQEEWKTIGPVPEE
+420 LQDEWKTVGPVPEDQ
-434 HNDVIWKRFRTAFDH
+434 NDLVWKRFRSAFDH
-449 FYSRKNEWFKQRKQ
+449 FYTRKNEWFKQRKQ
-463 DESGALIKKK
+463 EEGGAIVKKK
-473 EVIVGLEALK
+473 EVILGLDALK
-483 ANETIDHQTLFNEL
+483 SNETIDHETLFNEL
-497 KSWQKQWNEA
+497 KIWQKQWNDA

-528 IFNRYR
+528 IFQRYR
-534 AASNNQRNSNQK
+534 SASNNQRNSNQK
-546 EHFSNLASSSDG
+546 KHFSDLATSTDG
-558 QKRLQLEERKIKEKI
+558 QKRLQLEDRKIKEKI
-573 AKFRDEIATMENNKS
+573 AKFRNEIATMENNKS
-588 FFKHSKNAGAFVK
+588 FFKHSKNAGDFVK

-616 AEQELKLLKSVK
+616 AEQELKLLKNVK

>member
-1 MDAIYEGINR
+1 
-11 STIIY
+11 
-16 PISTLTIMSDEL
+16 MSDEL
-28 EKAGESYA
+28 EKAAESYA
-36 EQLTVAEK
+36 EQLTVAEQ
-44 MIELNIEE
+44 MIELNTEE
-52 ISLEIQYSSL
+52 ISLELQYSTL

-89 IRNALEDLLDQ
+89 IRNALDDLLDQ

-110 EDGNDPRDFVAPADT
+110 EAGNDPRDFVAPADN

-131 QIISVFKKRREDE
+131 QIITAFKKRREDE
-144 RRRAEEEKLH
+144 RKRAEEEKLH
-154 NLKQKQFILEK
+154 NLKQKQLILDK

-266 KNTGPVRSEISE
+266 KNTGPVRAEISE

-297 QQAEIDEERKQNL
+297 EQANIDAERQQNL
-310 DKKIILIERAE
+310 DKKIVLIERAE
-321 TSIAVMPSQPK
+321 TSIAVVPTQPK
-332 EWTKIGK
+332 EWAKIGK

-348 KRIGPVPVDKNEEI
+348 KKIGPVPTDKNEDI
-362 WNKFKAIRNQYY
+362 WTKFKAIRNQYY

-386 SKKDNLAKKE
+386 SKKDNLTKKE
-396 ALCEKAELL
+396 ALCDKAESL
-405 KDSNDFMKTSDALAK
+405 KDSNEFMKTSDALAK
-420 LQEEWKTIGPVPEE
+420 LQDEWKTVGPVPEDQ
-434 HNDVIWKRFRTAFDH
+434 NDLVWKRFRTAFDH
-449 FYSRKNEWFKQRKQ
+449 FYARKNEWFKQRKQ
-463 DESGALIKKK
+463 EESGAIVKKK
-473 EVIVGLEALK
+473 EVILGLEALK
-483 ANETIDHQTLFNEL
+483 SNETIDHQTLFNEL
-497 KSWQKQWNEA
+497 KVWQKQWNDA

-514 YQQLNKTYQTLADE
+514 YQQMNKTYQALADE

-534 AASNNQRNSNQK
+534 SASNNQRNSNQK
-546 EHFSNLASSSDG
+546 EHFSNLATSTDG

-573 AKFRDEIATMENNKS
+573 TKFKDEIATMENNKS

>member
-1 MDAIYEGINR
+1 
-11 STIIY
+11 
-16 PISTLTIMSDEL
+16 MSDEL
-28 EKAGESYA
+28 EKASESYA
-36 EQLTVAEK
+36 EQLTVAEQ
-44 MIELNIEE
+44 MIELNTEE
-52 ISLEIQYSSL
+52 ISLELQYSTL
-62 SKEELLAAAEELVH
+62 TKEELLIAADALVH
-76 ATDVKKA
+76 AIDVKKA
-83 YNQLQA
+83 FNQLQA
-89 IRNALEDLLDQ
+89 IRNALDDLLDQ
-100 ERPGM
+100 ERPGI

-110 EDGNDPRDFVAPADT
+110 EAGNDPRDFVAPVDS

-131 QIISVFKKRREDE
+131 RIVTDFKKRRENE
-144 RRRAEEEKLH
+144 RKRAEEEKLH
-154 NLKQKQFILEK
+154 NLKQKQLILDK
-165 IKALVDSEENDQSL
+165 IKALVDSEETDQSL
-179 NALREYMRQWKE
+179 NALRDYMRAWKE

-266 KNTGPVRSEISE
+266 KNTGPVRAEISE

-297 QQAEIDEERKQNL
+297 DQVTLDAERQQNL
-310 DKKIILIERAE
+310 DKKIVLIERAE
-321 TSIAVMPSQPK
+321 TSIAVVPTQPK
-332 EWTKIGK
+332 EWAKIGK

-348 KRIGPVPVDKNEEI
+348 KKIGPVPTDKNEEI

-374 GERKHFFKDLNS
+374 GERKHFFRDLNS
-386 SKKDNLAKKE
+386 SKKDNLTKKE
-396 ALCEKAELL
+396 ALCEKAESL
-405 KDSNDFMKTSDALAK
+405 KDSNEFMKTSDTFAK
-420 LQEEWKTIGPVPEE
+420 LQDEWKTVGPVPEDQ
-434 HNDVIWKRFRTAFDH
+434 NDLVWKRFRSAFDH
-449 FYSRKNEWFKQRKQ
+449 FYTRKNEWFKQRKQ
-463 DESGALIKKK
+463 EEGGAIVKKK
-473 EVIVGLEALK
+473 EVILGLDVLK
-483 ANETIDHQTLFNEL
+483 SNETIDHETLFNEL
-497 KSWQKQWNEA
+497 KIWQKQWNDA

-528 IFNRYR
+528 IFQRYR
-534 AASNNQRNSNQK
+534 SASNNQRNSNQK
-546 EHFSNLASSSDG
+546 KHFSNLATNTDG
-558 QKRLQLEERKIKEKI
+558 QKRLQLEDRKIKEKI
-573 AKFRDEIATMENNKS
+573 AKFRNEIATMENNKS
-588 FFKHSKNAGAFVK
+588 FFKHSKNAGDFVK

>member
-1 MDAIYEGINR
+1 
-11 STIIY
+11 
-16 PISTLTIMSDEL
+16 MSDEL
-28 EKAGESYA
+28 EKAAESYA
-36 EQLTVAEK
+36 EQLTVAEQ
-44 MIELNIEE
+44 MIELNTEE
-52 ISLEIQYSSL
+52 ISLEIQYSTL

-89 IRNALEDLLDQ
+89 IRNALDDLLDQ

-110 EDGNDPRDFVAPADT
+110 EAGNDPRDFVAPADN

-131 QIISVFKKRREDE
+131 QIITAFKKRREDE
-144 RRRAEEEKLH
+144 RKRAEEEKLH
-154 NLKQKQFILEK
+154 NLKQKQLILDK

-266 KNTGPVRSEISE
+266 KNTGPVRAEISE

-297 QQAEIDEERKQNL
+297 EQATIDAERQQNL
-310 DKKIILIERAE
+310 DKKIVLIERAE
-321 TSIAVMPSQPK
+321 TSIAVVPTQPK
-332 EWTKIGK
+332 EWAKIGK

-348 KRIGPVPVDKNEEI
+348 KKIGPVPTDKNEEI
-362 WNKFKAIRNQYY
+362 WTKFKAIRNQYY

-386 SKKDNLAKKE
+386 SKKDNLTKKE
-396 ALCEKAELL
+396 ALCEKAESL
-405 KDSNDFMKTSDALAK
+405 KDSNEFMKTSDALAK
-420 LQEEWKTIGPVPEE
+420 LQDEWKTVGPVPEDQ
-434 HNDVIWKRFRTAFDH
+434 NDLVWKRFRTAFDH
-449 FYSRKNEWFKQRKQ
+449 FYARKNEWFKQRKQ
-463 DESGALIKKK
+463 EESGAIVKKK
-473 EVIVGLEALK
+473 EVILGLEALK
-483 ANETIDHQTLFNEL
+483 SNETIDHQTLFNEL
-497 KSWQKQWNEA
+497 KVWQKQWNDA

-514 YQQLNKTYQTLADE
+514 YQQMNKTYQALADE

-534 AASNNQRNSNQK
+534 SASNNQRNSNQK
-546 EHFSNLASSSDG
+546 EHFSNLATSTDG

-573 AKFRDEIATMENNKS
+573 TKFKDEIATMENNKS